1 MQEAQQEIDAL
12 KETYEKQIA
21 ELTEEIKAEKN
32 FVIQIKDHDLNDAR
46 QSVRLSSNLNRSS
59 RKLIIYDTEKNKV
72 SETGEN
78 EASDAATATED

>member
-78 EASDAATATED
+78 EASDATTATEG

>member
-78 EASDAATATED
+78 EASDAATAAEG

>member
-21 ELTEEIKAEKN
+21 ELTEEINAEKN

-59 RKLIIYDTEKNKV
+59 RKLIIYDSEKNKV

-78 EASDAATATED
+78 EASDAATATEG